1 MVIGAAA
8 LMPMSEETK
17 LLAHGKE
24 LTWWQLM
31 HAGIICLTGFQ
42 EGYYL
47 CVINSL
53 LPPIQRSLELCFPCE
68 GDSDTAMAECT
79 CSTKSL
85 VVSVL
90 MVGAAVGGLA
100 GGYLADALGRKRVV
114 MCAAALFIVV
124 AALCSTATAETLYL
138 FMIGRIACGLCVG
151 AGGTAAIAY
160 VAETAPKEHRGFF
173 IQAVEVSLCVGC
185 VFATLVALAAGDSRW
200 RLTMALPGAIATFQ
214 LVAGCVM
221 LHESPA
227 WLDSAGR
234 HEEAA
239 AARLALDLHTERSK
253 PHIKSAAASV
263 IAGLR
268 FRRSLALLPT
278 GVEAAAQRAA
288 MHSSRNMG
296 ALMFAI
302 GCALAHSA
310 LAANAVLYYSRDI
323 LQSAGIENALTAEL
337 FVGIVKTTGVLVAL
351 VLVERVG
358 RKPLLLVG
366 TAGALL
372 GHFCLGLAFRY
383 NPTLDGLALGSLFTF
398 IFFWD
403 LSWAGL
409 MFMVAAEALPL
420 SIRGIGLGAVATIYW
435 TCSFLW
441 SYFLQSLFRALST
454 STTFFM
460 LAGTTGASLLFV
472 IFVVQE
478 TKEQRVLAQ
487 PTGRDAR
494 PAEVLR
500 RVSTVSFAHILAEGR
515 EEAKEEEEEGG

>member
-1 MVIGAAA
+1 VVIGAA

-42 EGYYL
+42 EGYCAWRVKSCKLLNRSHTTAIVVADL

-160 VAETAPKEHRGFF
+160 VAETAPKEHRGFL

-239 AARLALDLHTERSK
+239 AAR
-253 PHIKSAAASV
+253 
-263 IAGLR
+263 
-268 FRRSLALLPT
+268 
-278 GVEAAAQRAA
+278 
-288 MHSSRNMG
+288 
-296 ALMFAI
+296 
-302 GCALAHSA
+302 
-310 LAANAVLYYSRDI
+310 
-323 LQSAGIENALTAEL
+323 
-337 FVGIVKTTGVLVAL
+337 
-351 VLVERVG
+351 
-358 RKPLLLVG
+358 
-366 TAGALL
+366 
-372 GHFCLGLAFRY
+372 
-383 NPTLDGLALGSLFTF
+383 
-398 IFFWD
+398 
-403 LSWAGL
+403 
-409 MFMVAAEALPL
+409 
-420 SIRGIGLGAVATIYW
+420 
-435 TCSFLW
+435 
-441 SYFLQSLFRALST
+441 
-454 STTFFM
+454 
-460 LAGTTGASLLFV
+460 
-472 IFVVQE
+472 
-478 TKEQRVLAQ
+478 
-487 PTGRDAR
+487 
-494 PAEVLR
+494 
-500 RVSTVSFAHILAEGR
+500 
-515 EEAKEEEEEGG
+515 